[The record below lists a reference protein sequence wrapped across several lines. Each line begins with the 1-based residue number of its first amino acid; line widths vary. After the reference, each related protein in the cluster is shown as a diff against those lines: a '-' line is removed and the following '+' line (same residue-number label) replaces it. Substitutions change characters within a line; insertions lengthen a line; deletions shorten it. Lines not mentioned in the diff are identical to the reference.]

1 MSDSFV
7 KLPSKLLF
15 NPEISSLELR
25 LLGVLMFHA
34 AMNKTEP
41 GHIKYGAEKLG
52 KQIGVGRI
60 ACRKALLNLENFRL
74 IKIKHRGNLAN
85 ESYGLSNDIELTVS
99 DGLKVLENG
108 GSPETGDQYLNDT
121 GNQYLNDTG
130 HPYLK
135 DTGVYLKDTGVY
147 LKDTGHIDDRFKI
160 NLDLN
165 KPKAREGA
173 PAPARMRGQNE
184 PADVAAGRT
193 MPDGDANAVAQ
204 NSAKEVQAAPV
215 QTELEDFCLVSAF
228 FEAFPG
234 LQPWINL
241 SRIGGYIGLQPIGK
255 LGKQHL
261 DAEGEK
267 VRGWFGLRGVKLVF
281 VPVNKVLKGQIL
293 KGSAA

>member
-1 MSDSFV
+1 
-7 KLPSKLLF
+7 
-15 NPEISSLELR
+15 
-25 LLGVLMFHA
+25 
-34 AMNKTEP
+34 
-41 GHIKYGAEKLG
+41 
-52 KQIGVGRI
+52 
-60 ACRKALLNLENFRL
+60 
-74 IKIKHRGNLAN
+74 
-85 ESYGLSNDIELTVS
+85 
-99 DGLKVLENG
+99 
-108 GSPETGDQYLNDT
+108 
-121 GNQYLNDTG
+121 
-130 HPYLK
+130 
-135 DTGVYLKDTGVY
+135 
-147 LKDTGHIDDRFKI
+147 
-160 NLDLN
+160 
-165 KPKAREGA
+165 
-173 PAPARMRGQNE
+173 MRGQNE

-255 LGKQHL
+255 FGKQHL

-267 VRGWFGLRGVKLVF
+267 VRGWFDLRGVKLVF